1 MAGFGRDDRRDQVG
15 AIDSLQLAENLNVG
29 GDERVLEAGHR
40 VGEFLDRDRV
50 LDLDYAALKKDLK
63 DLMTSSQ
70 DWWPAD
76 WGHYGGLFS
85 FELKPE
91 IDCFDYLNR
100 MQLAIN
106 ATHLGDTRTLV
117 IPVAHTIF
125 FEMGAARRA
134 EMGIADSLI
143 RVSVG
148 IEDTA
153 DILNDFMQALSA

>member
-1 MAGFGRDDRRDQVG
+1 MLAADPRVAVVHYPGLPSHPQHALASELFLAYG
-15 AIDSLQLAENLNVG
+15 A
-29 GDERVLEAGHR
+29 
-40 VGEFLDRDRV
+40 
-50 LDLDYAALKKDLK
+50 
-63 DLMTSSQ
+63 
-70 DWWPAD
+70 
-76 WGHYGGLFS
+76 LFS

-100 MQLAIN
+100 LKLAIN

-125 FEMGAARRA
+125 FEMGPARRA
-134 EMGIADSLI
+134 EMGINDSLI

-153 DILNDFMQALSA
+153 DIVNDFRNALG